1 MGDHPSY
8 EVERGSYWRSVEN
21 RRKAG
26 IAAAVAVAVLGVA
39 GTLALSAGRGPA
51 ADRETESSRTITP
64 AEETTESDTA
74 VPRVEGETEGEV
86 AQGGSEEDGSA
97 AGPGDGTA
105 DYVRAPL
112 VAYRRGGMLCVAAED
127 GRGERAVTPSA
138 AGVFSLSPDGTKLAF
153 VESGTGVLALA
164 DVASGAVTT
173 VGAAAQD
180 TPGWAPDSAWLVY
193 TAPGPAV
200 MRLVRDGGPAVQI
213 FAGSMPS
220 VSVADGTVVAA
231 AVTGELAVWKNGSLT
246 LMPAAGT
253 ITGLATDGSTIWC
266 GSLAPDGS
274 PSLCAGSATGRD
286 KRVVVASPQSTRAVT
301 FGDLLL
307 SADGTRLVFA
317 ERGDDGY
324 SRMFAVPAA
333 GGEAVALSV
342 RRDCYPLR
350 WTADGVSVCF
360 IEGNAFQGDPTALMR
375 VTPLGG
381 SRRLLVE
388 GAGR

>member
-26 IAAAVAVAVLGVA
+26 VAAAVAVAVLGVA

-64 AEETTESDTA
+64 AEDTSETTASVVGED
-74 VPRVEGETEGEV
+74 VENDDGAAPG
-86 AQGGSEEDGSA
+86 APGQDGSA
-97 AGPGDGTA
+97 AGWGGGTV
-105 DYVRAPL
+105 DHVRAPL

-127 GRGERAVTPSA
+127 GSGERAVTPSA
-138 AGVFSLSPDGTKLAF
+138 AGVFSLSPDGTQLAF
-153 VESGTGVLALA
+153 VEASAGVLALA
-164 DVASGAVTT
+164 DVASGAVTA
-173 VGAAAQD
+173 VGPATQD

-200 MRLVRDGGPAVQI
+200 MRLVRGGGSAVQI
-213 FAGSMPS
+213 LAGSMPS

-231 AVTGELAVWKNGSLT
+231 AATGELAVWKNGSLT

-266 GSLAPDGS
+266 GSLAPDGT
-274 PSLCAGSATGRD
+274 PSLCAGSASGRD

-307 SADGTRLVFA
+307 SADGARLVFA

-333 GGEAVALSV
+333 GGEAAELSV

-375 VTPLGG
+375 VTPSGG
-381 SRRLLVE
+381 SRRLLVD